1 MLKFKFSCKL
11 INTYFDCKKSRQIQF
26 SNSFHVNF
34 IPYAMK
40 KSIFLIVIAFILQSC
55 AKIFFTPDAR
65 YLAQNQRIIAIAPPK
80 VSIAAKKN
88 VDGAALIEQQKT
100 ESVNF
105 HREMY
110 SWLLKRKMQG
120 TISVEIQDVETTIAL
135 LTKAGITEGKLLTP
149 DEMCKLLGV
158 DGILTSNY
166 SLSKPMSEG
175 AAIAVG
181 LLVGSMGATN
191 EATVSLSI
199 HDPGAKKMIWNYD
212 HKLSSSLGT
221 PARLVD
227 DLMRQASRKM
237 PYFTGK

>member
-1 MLKFKFSCKL
+1 MTVIKQ
-11 INTYFDCKKSRQIQF
+11 NRDYSRLNILQF
-26 SNSFHVNF
+26 LYPS
-34 IPYAMK
+34 IMK
-40 KSIFLIVIAFILQSC
+40 KSILLLVVAAFMLQSC
-55 AKIFFTPDAR
+55 AKIFYSPDAR
-65 YLAQNQRIIAIAPPK
+65 SLALNQKIIAIAPPK
-80 VSIAAKKN
+80 VSIAARKN
-88 VDGAALIEQQKT
+88 IDGAALIEQQKT

-105 HREMY
+105 QREMY
-110 SWLLKRKMQG
+110 GWMLKRKMQG

-135 LTKAGITEGKLLTP
+135 LTKAGVNEGKILTP
-149 DEMCKLLGV
+149 NDMCQILGV

-181 LLVGSMGATN
+181 LVAGVWGPTN
-191 EATVSLSI
+191 QATVSLSI
-199 HDPGAKKMIWNYD
+199 HDSDTKKMIWNFD

-237 PYFTGK
+237 PYFTSR

>member
-1 MLKFKFSCKL
+1 
-11 INTYFDCKKSRQIQF
+11 
-26 SNSFHVNF
+26 
-34 IPYAMK
+34 MK
-40 KSIFLIVIAFILQSC
+40 KSIFLPVLLAFMLQSC
-55 AKIFFTPDAR
+55 AKIFYTPDAR
-65 YLAQNQRIIAIAPPK
+65 SLAQNQKTIAIAQPK

-88 VDGAALIEQQKT
+88 IDGTALIEQQRT

-105 HREMY
+105 QREMH
-110 SWLLKRKMQG
+110 SWMLRRKMQG
-120 TISVEIQDVETTIAL
+120 NISVEIQDVETTNAL
-135 LTKAGITEGKLLTP
+135 LTKAMVNEGKILTP
-149 DEMCKLLGV
+149 DEMCQILGV

-181 LLVGSMGATN
+181 LIGGTTGNTN

-199 HDPGAKKMIWNYD
+199 HDSGTRKMIWNYD
-212 HKLSSSLGT
+212 QKLSSSLGT

-237 PYFTGK
+237 PYFTGN